1 MTHSHGGPAPIAVDA
16 MGGDHGPTEVVAAV
30 KLAFQESA
38 SFGPVALVG
47 DEAVLRP
54 MLTHAGLS
62 HEPRISLH
70 HASEVIT
77 MEDKPMVAWKRKRD
91 SSMVRSIELLKTG
104 AASALVSC
112 GNTGALM
119 AGGQLRLRLIEGVG
133 RPALAAV
140 IPRAGGFFILI
151 DAGANPEAAAEHLL
165 HNAILGSHYARVVLK
180 VHNPR
185 VGLLSIGTEEG
196 KGTAVTTEAHA
207 LLKRV
212 GPLVNYT
219 GPTEGF
225 QVFENH
231 CDVAVCD
238 GFTGNLLLKSWES
251 LAHFFS
257 SILKHELKANPLR
270 LSGAFLSRGA
280 FDALKRT
287 INPDQYGG
295 APLLGLRG
303 NILKAHGSSRRHA
316 IHSALRAASA
326 IVRADM
332 LRHIATDIAR
342 AAELTAAPPH
352 DGAHHGS
359 GAALAK
365 HNHAAAS

>member
-1 MTHSHGGPAPIAVDA
+1 M
-16 MGGDHGPTEVVAAV
+16 
-30 KLAFQESA
+30 
-38 SFGPVALVG
+38 LV
-47 DEAVLRP
+47 
-54 MLTHAGLS
+54 HAGLTRQ
-62 HEPRISLH
+62 PKVAVH

-77 MEDKPMVAWKRKRD
+77 MEDKPLAALKRKKD
-91 SSMVRSIELLKTG
+91 SSMVQAIELLKAG
-104 AASALVSC
+104 GASAVVSC

-119 AGGQLRLRLIEGVG
+119 AGGQIRLRLIEGVD

-151 DAGANPEAAAEHLL
+151 DAGANPEATPEHLL

-180 VHNPR
+180 VPRPR

-196 KGTAVTTEAHA
+196 KGNAVTSEAHV
-207 LLKRV
+207 LLKRI
-212 GPLVNYT
+212 GPLVNYA

-225 QVFENH
+225 QVFQNH

-251 LAHFFS
+251 LAQFFS

-287 INPDQYGG
+287 INPERYGG

-303 NILKAHGSSRRHA
+303 NILKAHGSSNRHA

-332 LRHIATDIAR
+332 LRHIETDIAR
-342 AAELTAAPPH
+342 ADTLIRAPH
-352 DGAHHGS
+352 
-359 GAALAK
+359 
-365 HNHAAAS
+365 HAAGPRDGSFEALEKQGRSAAS

>member
-1 MTHSHGGPAPIAVDA
+1 MD
-16 MGGDHGPTEVVAAV
+16 
-30 KLAFQESA
+30 
-38 SFGPVALVG
+38 
-47 DEAVLRP
+47 
-54 MLTHAGLS
+54 
-62 HEPRISLH
+62 
-70 HASEVIT
+70 
-77 MEDKPMVAWKRKRD
+77 DKPLAAWKRKRD
-91 SSMVRSIELLKTG
+91 SSMVRAIDLLKTG
-104 AASALVSC
+104 GASAVVSC

-119 AGGQLRLRLIEGVG
+119 AGGQLRLRLIEGIS

-151 DAGANPEAAAEHLL
+151 DAGANPEATAGHLL

-180 VHNPR
+180 LQSPR

-196 KGTAVTTEAHA
+196 KGTTVTTEAHA

-212 GPLVNYT
+212 GHLVNYA

-225 QVFENH
+225 QIFTNH

-251 LAHFFS
+251 LAQFFS
-257 SILKHELKANPLR
+257 GILKHELAANPLR

-280 FDALKRT
+280 FNALKRT
-287 INPDQYGG
+287 INPERYGG

-303 NILKAHGSSRRHA
+303 NILKAHGSSNRHA

-332 LRHIATDIAR
+332 LRHIETDIAR
-342 AAELTAAPPH
+342 AEALTRAPHPQ
-352 DGAHHGS
+352 
-359 GAALAK
+359 ALA
-365 HNHAAAS
+365 AS